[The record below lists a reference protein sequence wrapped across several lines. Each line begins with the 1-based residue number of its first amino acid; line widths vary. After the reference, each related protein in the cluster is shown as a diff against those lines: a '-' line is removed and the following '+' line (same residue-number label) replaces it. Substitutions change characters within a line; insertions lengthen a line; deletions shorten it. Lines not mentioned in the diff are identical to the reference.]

1 MKKINLLY
9 LAMAFTLLLGA
20 CKKSDT
26 EPAADPN
33 TQGTLEV
40 EFENFVGSQ
49 SLSFDTT
56 GTTYTNTAT
65 GEQFSVTM
73 LNYYISNISLK
84 TADGR
89 TYVVPQDSSYFLVK
103 HENPE
108 TMKFK
113 INVPEGDYTEMTFM
127 IGVDSARNA
136 NSSLPRT
143 GVLDPATGAAGMY
156 WQWKSGYIFFKMEG
170 KSPQSADAAKKFRY
184 HIGLYGGGEGETSE
198 VLKLNCIRT
207 KTLSFGTEKAIV
219 RKSKMPTVHIL
230 TDVFKVFN
238 GSTSLKIAEKNTVMV
253 NSFAPNIA
261 NNYVDMF
268 TFDHLHND

>member
-20 CKKSDT
+20 CKKDA
-26 EPAADPN
+26 EPSIDPN
-33 TQGTLEV
+33 IKAPLEI
-40 EFENFVGSQ
+40 EFENLVGTQ
-49 SLSFDTT
+49 PLSLDTT

-84 TADGR
+84 TADGK

-136 NSSLPRT
+136 NSALPRT

-156 WQWKSGYIFFKMEG
+156 WSWKSGYIFFKMEG

-184 HIGLYGGGEGETSE
+184 HIGLYGGGEGETSP

-207 KTLSFGTEKAIV
+207 KTLSFGTDKAMV
-219 RKSKMPTVHIL
+219 RRNKMPTVHIL

-253 NSFAPNIA
+253 NDFAPNIA

-268 TFDHLHND
+268 SFDHLHND